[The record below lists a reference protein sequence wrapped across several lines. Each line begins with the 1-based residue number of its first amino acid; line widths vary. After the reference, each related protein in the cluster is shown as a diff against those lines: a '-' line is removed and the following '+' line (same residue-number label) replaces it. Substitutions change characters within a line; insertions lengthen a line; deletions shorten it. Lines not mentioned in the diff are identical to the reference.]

1 MVNAFL
7 KSIFFDNNNNQNNN
21 NNKKKGFGQEL
32 G

>member
-7 KSIFFDNNNNQNNN
+7 KSIFFDNNNNNNN

>member
-7 KSIFFDNNNNQNNN
+7 KSIFFDNNNNNNNN

>member
-7 KSIFFDNNNNQNNN
+7 KSIFFDNNNNNNN
-21 NNKKKGFGQEL
+21 KNNKKKGFGQEL

>member
-7 KSIFFDNNNNQNNN
+7 KSIFFDNNNNNNN
-21 NNKKKGFGQEL
+21 NNNNKKGFGQEL

>member
-7 KSIFFDNNNNQNNN
+7 KSIFFDNNNNNNN
-21 NNKKKGFGQEL
+21 NNNKKGFGQEL

>member
-7 KSIFFDNNNNQNNN
+7 KSIFFDNNNNNN

>member
-7 KSIFFDNNNNQNNN
+7 KSIFFDNNNNNNN
-21 NNKKKGFGQEL
+21 NNKKKGFGQKL

>member
-7 KSIFFDNNNNQNNN
+7 KSIFFDNNNNN

>member
-7 KSIFFDNNNNQNNN
+7 KSIFFDNNNNNNN
-21 NNKKKGFGQEL
+21 NDKKKGFGQEL